1 MSIWNKVLVGLIGV
15 ASLALFYLA
24 ARTMKTHQYWRELA
38 AKYEQRID
46 QLDRANEAL
55 VEGSGRGARQPGIRQ
70 LRLELSNLVLDRGRQ
85 WLHCERQGQGES
97 QGWYGG
103 SHRHDSTS
111 PIPTASPTARCS
123 TVSKRPTSQ
132 KQGRYLGEFRVAKS
146 DEKQKEAVMAPTARL
161 SPAGDR
167 ASGHHQG
174 ALGPLRDRCPGIITR
189 FLPRSATSEKKAM
202 LPAASLPE
210 YLKDGKPAGG
220 NEPPD
225 RVADGKYVRPIR
237 DYQVFFTA
245 DRVQRTLL
253 VDAIDAAT
261 RDEKLLQDAL
271 AQAKQQEEAVKV
283 GSGCGEGRGGEVPR
297 PARRRGHVS
306 SRSSRRSWPPYGR
319 RSLELVE
326 TNKAMAGRIAKM
338 QLEAVRRIDER
349 TRAMA
354 QSGAGG
360 L

>member
-15 ASLALFYLA
+15 ATLALFYVA

-38 AKYEQRID
+38 VKYEQRIA
-46 QLDRANEAL
+46 QLEQANQTL
-55 VEGSGRGARQPGIRQ
+55 VEGTAAPAQPGIRQ
-70 LRLELSNLVLDRGRQ
+70 LRLELNKLVVDRGRA
-85 WLHCERQGQGES
+85 WFHCDPAVKVNPEQG
-97 QGWYGG
+97 
-103 SHRHDSTS
+103 
-111 PIPTASPTARCS
+111 TAVI
-123 TVSKRPTSQ
+123 TVTINQPDPHGLAEGTVLFGFEEVDAQ

-146 DEKQKEAVMAPTARL
+146 DEKQKQVVLAPTSRLNPREIERL
-161 SPAGDR
+161 SAAKRPW
-167 ASGHHQG
+167 
-174 ALGPLRDRCPGIITR
+174 ALYETMPRDNHEI
-189 FLPRSATSEKKAM
+189 FATQSDDEKKAM

-210 YLKDGKPAGG
+210 YVKDGKPAAG
-220 NEPPD
+220 NEPPAQV
-225 RVADGKYVRPIR
+225 VAGQYVRPLR

-261 RDEKLLQDAL
+261 RDEKLLTDAL
-271 AQAKQQEEAVKV
+271 AAAKQQEEAVKV
-283 GSGCGEGRGGEVPR
+283 ELAAAKEEVAKFRGQRDVVATYHQALEKELAAVR
-297 PARRRGHVS
+297 ADIAR
-306 SRSSRRSWPPYGR
+306 
-319 RSLELVE
+319 LIE